1 MPMPVPTPTK
11 QVPTMTQ
18 RQAKEFFKM
27 VELLQDEIR
36 QDFEMFFAVL
46 QSDYNPMAVGVRI
59 GDCLRQSVDDLV
71 RRTDIIQ
78 DYLEPF
84 FDDDVLMWD

>member
-1 MPMPVPTPTK
+1 MTLPVPTK

-27 VELLQDEIR
+27 VGLLKDEIR
-36 QDFEMFFAVL
+36 KDFEVFFAVL
-46 QSDYNPMAVGVRI
+46 QSDDNPMAVGVRI